1 LTNYEQDLKIEVN
14 IIHNGV
20 TLPIDIKVFAY
31 TFPAICIVMGALL
44 LMYGQQVHGSELTSW
59 GGNLI
64 IIGAA
69 LQAFYLFLRFGKK
82 FLED

>member
-1 LTNYEQDLKIEVN
+1 MGL
-14 IIHNGV
+14 
-20 TLPIDIKVFAY
+20 DIKVFAY

-44 LMYGQQVHGSELTSW
+44 LFGGSQMVSSEMTTW

-82 FLED
+82 FFD

>member
-1 LTNYEQDLKIEVN
+1 
-14 IIHNGV
+14 
-20 TLPIDIKVFAY
+20 
-31 TFPAICIVMGALL
+31 MGALL
-44 LMYGQQVHGSELTSW
+44 LMYGQQVHGSELITW

>member
-1 LTNYEQDLKIEVN
+1 MVL
-14 IIHNGV
+14 
-20 TLPIDIKVFAY
+20 DIKVLAY

-44 LMYGQQVHGSELTSW
+44 LVGGSQWHSPEMTTW

-82 FLED
+82 FLD

>member
-1 LTNYEQDLKIEVN
+1 MMMSR
-14 IIHNGV
+14 
-20 TLPIDIKVFAY
+20 IDIKVIAY

-44 LMYGQQVHGSELTSW
+44 LIAGQQLKSSELTTW

-69 LQAFYLFLRFGKK
+69 LQALYLLLKYGKK
-82 FLED
+82 YLE